1 MKKTIIS
8 KKTFVL
14 VILTA
19 LLVHM
24 QMAYAQVPQLTVQDH
39 LEVPDVGMTF
49 DVNIT
54 LVLPEGVT
62 ITNLKGW
69 QIKLGYNTTI
79 LDCIGAALL
88 PGHPFENITVS
99 NPAPTIDETSG
110 TVLYMCITMQPTDYV
125 NVTETKP
132 LCKITFNSTGIG
144 VSPLEFQRL
153 NLTGGTYLI
162 NKDGI
167 KLAFEPI
174 PGDVTVISE
183 FQPILLLP
191 IIAVATATIALLK
204 KKLLS
209 I

>member
-1 MKKTIIS
+1 MKKTILS
-8 KKTFVL
+8 KKAFVL
-14 VILTA
+14 VILAA
-19 LLVHM
+19 LLVNM

-39 LEVPDVGMTF
+39 LEVSDVGITF

-69 QIKLGYNTTI
+69 QIKLAYNTTI

-88 PGHPFENITVS
+88 PGHPFEGITVS
-99 NPAPTIDETSG
+99 NPAPTIDEAAG

-144 VSPLEFQRL
+144 VSLLEFQRI
-153 NLTGGTYLI
+153 NLTGGTYMI
-162 NKDGI
+162 DKDGI
-167 KLAFEPI
+167 KLAFEPV
-174 PGDVTVISE
+174 PGDVTVLPE
-183 FQPILLLP
+183 FQLIFLLP
-191 IIAVATATIALLK
+191 IIAVTTATIAFLK